1 MTETRPP
8 DAGAHQGYHALAEAE
23 RLLLQAEQ
31 DPAVAR
37 PAAAA
42 ALRALLLQ
50 WAQTPRGERVGELL
64 AQAAETDSTL
74 ADFQLAAADLDA
86 HSAEADAYERAK
98 MFVDAARGRLANI

>member
-1 MTETRPP
+1 MTETKQP
-8 DAGAHQGYHALAEAE
+8 DAGAHEGAHALAQAE
-23 RLLLQAEQ
+23 QLLIRAEQ
-31 DPAVAR
+31 DPSAAR

-50 WAQTPRGERVGELL
+50 WGQTPRGEQIRELL
-64 AQAAETDSTL
+64 DQAAESDDSL
-74 ADFQLAAADLDA
+74 ADLRLPAEDLDA